1 MGLFHDVASTPITLP
16 SAPSLFDA
24 FSEVSVQGLH
34 LIIFTSLYEV
44 EAFGPCRAVVELV
57 SEFCCEN
64 LLGKLGEPIASL
76 SQLSIENIDDLGNS
90 ASFDGNSDGL

>member
-1 MGLFHDVASTPITLP
+1 MEHDQITILQLLVELLKYGTTETPK
-16 SAPSLFDA
+16 
-24 FSEVSVQGLH
+24 
-34 LIIFTSLYEV
+34 TSNLV
-44 EAFGPCRAVVELV
+44 EAFGPWRAVVELV